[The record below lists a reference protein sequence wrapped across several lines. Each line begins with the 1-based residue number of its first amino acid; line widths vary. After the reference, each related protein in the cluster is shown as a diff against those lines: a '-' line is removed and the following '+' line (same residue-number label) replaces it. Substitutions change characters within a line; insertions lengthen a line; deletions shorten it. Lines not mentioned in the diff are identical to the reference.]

1 LALGPVS
8 DTLSMKV
15 FYVMDYLEFEAV
27 KNFKNFTPLNILK
40 LMQKMNVEDIRPNAW
55 GSLNLLLNTSKFFAG
70 GSRNF

>member
-8 DTLSMKV
+8 DTLPMKV
-15 FYVMDYLEFEAV
+15 FYVMNYLEFEAV

-40 LMQKMNVEDIRPNAW
+40 LMQKMNVEDVPPNAW
-55 GSLNLLLNTSKFFAG
+55 EPLNLFLNTLKSFAG